1 MANPQVH
8 ARSSARRFGGRWED
22 YIELHAFLDSSK
34 LHYAK
39 ASHRALLHHDFGKQ
53 LAIVIFGKT
62 ELDGRVTM
70 PISEA
75 YLPGKYPTVESVVD
89 QHFAEDFTRFTPS
102 VSKWFEGSYACDR
115 PGMSKPPLTVDEQ
128 CAESVR
134 HFGGDPEDYRGL
146 HEFIDSI
153 MGEVE
158 GAWGITHS
166 TFGLGLAEQ
175 YFGYTIGPRCVPTRT
190 VAEKHILAEYY
201 AIPSAQDWL
210 MAVPIQPWMYNQAA
224 SLSVELEMQNA

>member
-8 ARSSARRFGGRWED
+8 ARSSAHKFGGHWEN

-34 LHYAK
+34 LHFAK
-39 ASHRALLHHDFGKQ
+39 ATHRALLHHEFGRHI
-53 LAIVIFGKT
+53 AMGIFVPKAMREMRT
-62 ELDGRVTM
+62 ANE
-70 PISEA
+70 SEVSEFHQK
-75 YLPGKYPTVESVVD
+75 LID
-89 QHFAEDFTRFTPS
+89 QHFSEDFTRFTPS
-102 VSKWFEGSYACDR
+102 VSKWFEGSDTSIMPQMFR
-115 PGMSKPPLTVDEQ
+115 QINIDEQ

-134 HFGGDPEDYRGL
+134 HFGGDPEDYREL

-153 MGEVE
+153 TEKVE

-175 YFGYTIGPRCVPTRT
+175 YFGYTIGPRGVPTRT
-190 VAEKHILAEYY
+190 IAEKHILAEYR

-210 MAVPIQPWMYNQAA
+210 MAVPIQPWMYNQA
-224 SLSVELEMQNA
+224 SQLSVELETQNA